1 MVLNTKNFKIK
12 RTSAGY
18 YSVYRIFEEKSLC
31 MRSHIPTIEKATSYI
46 EWLITYNHHPDFG
59 QKEGGMDTGCMKCE
73 ETIPDEELNLNQ
85 GLCDKCYIR
94 FCFVKELNSHRENT
108 ILPGVIEVC

>member
-12 RTSAGY
+12 QTPSGS
-18 YSVYRIFEEKSLC
+18 YSVYRVFEEKSLC
-31 MRSHIPTIEKATSYI
+31 MRSHIPTIERAVSYI
-46 EWLITYNHHPDFG
+46 EWLITYNNHPVR
-59 QKEGGMDTGCMKCE
+59 QKEGAMDTECMKCE
-73 ETIPDEELNLNQ
+73 EIIPDEEFNLNQ

-108 ILPGVIEVC
+108 ILPIEVC